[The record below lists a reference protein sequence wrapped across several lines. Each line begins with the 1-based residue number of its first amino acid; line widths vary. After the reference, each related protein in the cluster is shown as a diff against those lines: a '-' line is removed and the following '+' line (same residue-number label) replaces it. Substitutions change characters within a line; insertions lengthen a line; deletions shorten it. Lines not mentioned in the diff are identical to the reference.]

1 MISSQVKRGGS
12 QCFSAEEGDLS
23 YYNPSPT
30 VPLFVLFSTVLLK
43 CQGRGHS
50 VILKRKRRPLIF
62 KNFVSNDSLHFH
74 PLLALLPS
82 YLHREEEL
90 AWRVSS
96 LLLLRDP
103 PLFLLLRP
111 MQVLILLMK
120 TTHRLLR
127 MLPAIFTSSTSF
139 SRRLCPSPPLFFPF
153 FFALYLLTSVSSALV
168 FW

>member
-50 VILKRKRRPLIF
+50 VILRGRRRHLIF

-90 AWRVSS
+90 AWRAYL
-96 LLLLRDP
+96 LLLLRAP
-103 PLFLLLRP
+103 PPSPLLP
-111 MQVLILLMK
+111 PIQVLILLKK
-120 TTHRLLR
+120 TTHCLLR
-127 MLPAIFTSSTSF
+127 MLSAIFTSSPSF

-153 FFALYLLTSVSSALV
+153 FFTLFVLTSVSSALV